1 MVLGWVVHGG
11 LPTWSEGLPRRGRG
25 PGLTTGSDVP
35 TEVTMVCCGV
45 LPFAHHDTRIP
56 IRLSTVLV
64 KPGNRCP
71 RNAVLDARSLRSRL
85 PPRSRR
91 RLARTVR
98 LDPLVCERRDG
109 WSCLPKESGTT
120 SQDHGD
126 AARGDPD
133 RLHRCSCALPRS
145 CGPGSKRCAFSKRWP
160 QPKGSSENALVYL
173 FESIDTILAGV
184 VLLQVG
190 LGLWELCVGDL
201 VLPDSLATHTFD
213 ELEAKVAGTLVLV
226 LVVRFLEVLVQSPEP
241 EQLLASGVSI
251 TLVGGLLVVFMRW
264 RG

>member
-1 MVLGWVVHGG
+1 MCAATFVWAGVEAVRFFQAMA
-11 LPTWSEGLPRRGRG
+11 PTS
-25 PGLTTGSDVP
+25 
-35 TEVTMVCCGV
+35 
-45 LPFAHHDTRIP
+45 
-56 IRLSTVLV
+56 
-64 KPGNRCP
+64 
-71 RNAVLDARSLRSRL
+71 
-85 PPRSRR
+85 
-91 RLARTVR
+91 
-98 LDPLVCERRDG
+98 
-109 WSCLPKESGTT
+109 
-120 SQDHGD
+120 
-126 AARGDPD
+126 
-133 RLHRCSCALPRS
+133 
-145 CGPGSKRCAFSKRWP
+145 
-160 QPKGSSENALVYL
+160 GSSETALVYL

>member
-1 MVLGWVVHGG
+1 M
-11 LPTWSEGLPRRGRG
+11 
-25 PGLTTGSDVP
+25 
-35 TEVTMVCCGV
+35 
-45 LPFAHHDTRIP
+45 
-56 IRLSTVLV
+56 
-64 KPGNRCP
+64 
-71 RNAVLDARSLRSRL
+71 
-85 PPRSRR
+85 
-91 RLARTVR
+91 
-98 LDPLVCERRDG
+98 
-109 WSCLPKESGTT
+109 T
-120 SQDHGD
+120 SQDDGD
-126 AARGDPD
+126 AARGDPSHLT
-133 RLHRCSCALPRS
+133 RPAALRRGLELTRYLVALGSVTSLFMCAATFVWAGVKAVRFFQAMAPTS
-145 CGPGSKRCAFSKRWP
+145 
-160 QPKGSSENALVYL
+160 GSSENALVYL

-226 LVVRFLEVLVQSPEP
+226 LVVRFLEVLVRSPEP